1 MNEKLY
7 SNFGRRKNM
16 GIFGGGYDKPGKG
29 VDKNEPK
36 KKGFFL
42 FFDIVIRKFT
52 KFLGANCLYA
62 ITSIIWI
69 AILYIFGG
77 IVLSSTHIVQNVS
90 DTIISLGT
98 ESSAENVQGSIMILI
113 QLAFS
118 IGVFTFWGSGPATA
132 AYSYITRCFTR
143 GEHTWV
149 LSDGADKFKENFKQ
163 SMVVVLIDAVLLVF
177 GINAILFYHSLYVST
192 GSMLWM
198 MLLYVMIL
206 VLVVYTMM
214 HPYLYQIMVTFEC
227 GIGSLYKNALLITLA
242 KLPGNFFTTF
252 IGVLIYGALFTFV
265 NPLAAAIIVVVIGL
279 CVTCYP
285 PQFYAARVIER
296 SILKDMKEKQ
306 HKVEYIGE
314 EE

>member
-1 MNEKLY
+1 M
-7 SNFGRRKNM
+7 
-16 GIFGGGYDKPGKG
+16 
-29 VDKNEPK
+29 
-36 KKGFFL
+36 
-42 FFDIVIRKFT
+42 
-52 KFLGANCLYA
+52 
-62 ITSIIWI
+62 
-69 AILYIFGG
+69 
-77 IVLSSTHIVQNVS
+77 SSTHIVQNVS

-163 SMVVVLIDAVLLVF
+163 GMVVVLIDAVLLVF
-177 GINAILFYHSLYVST
+177 GLNAILFYHSLYVST

-198 MLLYVMIL
+198 MLLYVMTL

-242 KLPGNFFTTF
+242 KLPGNFFTTL

-306 HKVEYIGE
+306 PKVEYIGE